1 MVEMSTNGEPAPAI
15 EVMLVGGASSGLAS
29 IVQQYLEQHLSES
42 DDRRLRAARLRGRIA
57 LTATDYDASVTV
69 EFSGDRIAIRDGAEP
84 PLDAKIAGPYLILTQ
99 LLQGRANP
107 LIEHL
112 RGRLK
117 VSSRLRKFLFPL
129 RVHNLMKLPRER
141 DSQEHR

>member
-1 MVEMSTNGEPAPAI
+1 MSTNGEPAAGI
-15 EVMLVGGASSGLAS
+15 EVRLAGGASSGLAS
-29 IVQQYLEQHLSES
+29 IVQQYLEQQLAES
-42 DDRRLRAARLRGRIA
+42 DDRRARAARLRGRMS

-69 EFSGDRIAIRDGAEP
+69 EFCGDRIAIWDGAQA
-84 PLDAKIAGPYLILTQ
+84 PLDAKIAGPYIILTQ

-117 VSSRLRKFLFPL
+117 VSSRLRNFFLPL
-129 RVHNLMKLPRER
+129 RVHNLMKLPAERYSRER
-141 DSQEHR
+141 R

>member
-1 MVEMSTNGEPAPAI
+1 MSTQTGATGI
-15 EVMLVGGASSGLAS
+15 EVRLAGGASSGLAS
-29 IVQQYLEQHLSES
+29 IVQQYLEQQLAES
-42 DDRRLRAARLRGRIA
+42 DDRRARAARLRGRMS
-57 LTATDYDASVTV
+57 LTATDYDATVTV
-69 EFSGDRIAIRDGAEP
+69 EFRGDRIAIWDGAQA

-117 VSSRLRKFLFPL
+117 VTSRLRNLLLPL
-129 RVHNLMKLPRER
+129 RVHNLMKLSAAR
-141 DSQEHR
+141 DSRDHH

>member
-1 MVEMSTNGEPAPAI
+1 MSTQPGATSI
-15 EVMLVGGASSGLAS
+15 EVRLAGGASSGLAS
-29 IVQQYLEQHLSES
+29 IVQQYLEQQLAES
-42 DDRRLRAARLRGRIA
+42 DDRRVRAARLRGRMS
-57 LTATDYDASVTV
+57 LTATDYDATVTV
-69 EFSGDRIAIRDGAEP
+69 EFRGDRIAIWDGAQT

-117 VSSRLRKFLFPL
+117 VSSRWRKFFFPL
-129 RVHNLMKLPRER
+129 RVHNLMKLPCER
-141 DSQEHR
+141 DSRERR